1 MNRRRFVQQ
10 LLLGTVGPVGFLSAH
25 SLFNFAESSEP
36 THKRRLILVELA
48 GANDGLNTL
57 VPHRNDHYYKAR
69 PTIGLSGSDVIRL
82 NDELSVHAE
91 LKPLQAVWEKGEMA
105 WVQGLGYPNANRSH
119 FTSIAL
125 WESASDGLN
134 QRNTGGWITHAMEH
148 QLPRTLHDPH
158 GISMAGDM
166 GIFASDSGR
175 WLSLRSLEQLKDEG
189 LPDSRVATEFSQSAL
204 SLVQSR
210 LNTLEATMS
219 TLASKVDNG
228 PRVKRFAAGGFGEQL
243 RQVARLI
250 TSGVETPVYRVRLEG
265 FDTHQ
270 NQLGRHSRLLRNL
283 SSGLADLTAALK
295 AAGEWDNT
303 VIFTYSEF
311 GRRAVENSSGGT
323 DHGTAAPHMLLG
335 GAVNGGLY
343 SDEPSLSQL
352 VDDDLIYTMDY
363 RSVYRQLLVSGL
375 GIERQYPYLSEYGD
389 DRLAKLLKPV

>member
-1 MNRRRFVQQ
+1 MNRRRFIQQ
-10 LLLGTVGPVGFLSAH
+10 MLLGTMGPVGFLSAQ
-25 SLFNFAESSEP
+25 SLVNFAQSSEP

-57 VPHRNDHYYKAR
+57 VPHRNDHYHKAR
-69 PTIGLSGSDVIRL
+69 PTIGLSGSDVIRI
-82 NDELSVHAE
+82 NDEQAVHAE
-91 LKPLQAVWEKGEMA
+91 LKPLLADWEAGDMA

-125 WESASDGLN
+125 WESAGDGLS
-134 QRNTGGWITHAMEH
+134 QRDRGGWITHAMEH
-148 QLPRTLHDPH
+148 QLPRTLLDPH
-158 GISMAGDM
+158 GISLAGDM
-166 GIFASDSGR
+166 GIFESDSGR

-189 LPDSRVATEFSQSAL
+189 LPAIKPVTDLAPSAL

-210 LNTLEATMS
+210 LNTLDATMS

-228 PRVKRFAAGGFGEQL
+228 PRIKRFAAGAFGEQL

-250 TSGVETPVYRVRLEG
+250 TSGVETPVYRVRLDG

-270 NQLGRHSRLLRNL
+270 NQLGRHARLLRNL
-283 SSGLADLTAALK
+283 SSGLADLTATLK

-311 GRRAVENSSGGT
+311 GRRAVENSSQGT
-323 DHGTAAPHMLLG
+323 DHGTAAPHLLLG
-335 GAVNGGLY
+335 GGVNGGLY
-343 SDEPSLSQL
+343 SDQPSLSQL
-352 VDDDLIYTMDY
+352 VDDDIEFTMDY

-375 GIERQYPYLSEYGD
+375 GIDGQYPYLSEYGD
-389 DRLAKLLKPV
+389 DRLGALLKPV

>member
-25 SLFNFAESSEP
+25 SLFNIAQSSEP
-36 THKRRLILVELA
+36 AHKRRLILVELA

-69 PTIGLSGSDVIRL
+69 PTIGLSGSDVVRL

-352 VDDDLIYTMDY
+352 VDDDLIFTMDY

-375 GIERQYPYLSEYGD
+375 GIETQYPYLSEYGD